1 MTNVPSVKNWIS
13 ANSHR
18 WSCKKSRNFSTGAN
32 FSLKMSQFKCNLCLQ
47 PLYLFSESSP
57 QKPKSFL
64 SECMRHIFCELCV
77 NKLKPYCAC
86 KRKTRFMEIRE
97 QMPAKFRVMFENPD
111 NIRKQ
116 MYSVNK
122 FQMDHYQWNS
132 KEIIKR
138 ILKYKQEGNK
148 MDEQRAYFISAI
160 RQLKE
165 RNDKLSLMIREGMKH
180 R

>member
-1 MTNVPSVKNWIS
+1 
-13 ANSHR
+13 
-18 WSCKKSRNFSTGAN
+18 
-32 FSLKMSQFKCNLCLQ
+32 
-47 PLYLFSESSP
+47 
-57 QKPKSFL
+57 
-64 SECMRHIFCELCV
+64 
-77 NKLKPYCAC
+77 
-86 KRKTRFMEIRE
+86 MEIRE
-97 QMPAKFRVMFENPD
+97 QMPAKFRMMFENPD

-148 MDEQRAYFISAI
+148 MDEQRAHFISAI